1 MLKLRNKYYRQ
12 RSDNMYNIKILLV
25 EDDPRLREIVN
36 KYLENEDFQMT
47 LASNGEEA
55 FEALE
60 NDEFHLILLDVML
73 PDTDGWTILRKIRI
87 DKLTPVIMLTAR
99 SEEQDKLFGFEL
111 GADDYITK
119 PFSMKLLLAR
129 IKALLKRN
137 QVLSVSH
144 EVTVNEIT
152 LNKDYRQVYID
163 GRKLELSPIEYSL
176 LLYFVDNLNLALSRN
191 QILDSVWGFDYF
203 GDERTVDT
211 HVKRLRKKLG
221 EKSEVIETVRGH
233 GYRMVKS

>member
-1 MLKLRNKYYRQ
+1 
-12 RSDNMYNIKILLV
+12 MYDINLLII
-25 EDDPRLREIVN
+25 EDEPQIREIIRTYAEKESYQVFEAGTG
-36 KYLENEDFQMT
+36 K
-47 LASNGEEA
+47 EA
-55 FEALE
+55 FELFE
-60 NDEFHLILLDVML
+60 ERDYQMVILDVML
-73 PDTDGWTILRKIRI
+73 PDTDGWTILRKIRV
-87 DKLTPVIMLTAR
+87 DKQTPVIMLTAR

-137 QVLSVSH
+137 QILSVSN

-152 LNKDYRQVYID
+152 LNKDYRQVYIN

-233 GYRMVKS
+233 GYRMVKN